1 MKTNVVSAGWLGSL
15 TSQAG
20 MILLAA
26 LRLFPFLWMLST
38 ALKPNAEVFQFPPR
52 LLGSSIEWS
61 NFAGAWNFVPF
72 GRFMF
77 NGLFVSMVG
86 TLLVLFTSILSAYA
100 FARLQFWRRE
110 QLFLIY
116 LGTLMIPQEVT
127 VVPLFLLMKSF
138 GWVNT
143 YQALILPSA
152 FTAFGT
158 FLLRQFFLTI
168 PRDFEEAAR
177 IDGATRWQILWNVI
191 VPMAKPAIAVLA
203 LFSFIGYWNNF
214 LWPLIVGNTREM
226 ATVPVGLNLFN
237 GQHGTEWNY
246 MMAASTISIVPTAIL
261 TIALQKYI
269 IEGISISGFGGR

>member
-1 MKTNVVSAGWLGSL
+1 MKVNPASARGLGPFA
-15 TSQAG
+15 SQTG

-26 LRLFPFLWMLST
+26 LWLFPFLWMLST

-52 LLGSSIEWS
+52 LLGSSVEWS
-61 NFAGAWNFVPF
+61 NFPAAWNFVPF

-77 NGLFVSMVG
+77 NGLFVSVVG

-100 FARLQFWRRE
+100 FARLRFWRRE
-110 QLFLIY
+110 QLFLVY
-116 LGTLMIPQEVT
+116 LGTLIIPQEVT
-127 VVPLFLLMKSF
+127 VVPLFLLMKSV

-158 FLLRQFFLTI
+158 FLLRQFFLSI
-168 PRDFEEAAR
+168 PGDYEDAAR
-177 IDGATRWQILWNVI
+177 IDGATRWQVLWNVI

-203 LFSFIGYWNNF
+203 LFTFIAYWNNF
-214 LWPLIVGNTREM
+214 LWPLIIANTREM

-246 MMAASTISIVPTAIL
+246 MMAASAISILPTTIL
-261 TIALQKYI
+261 TVALQKYI

>member
-1 MKTNVVSAGWLGSL
+1 MKVNPASARGLGPF
-15 TSQAG
+15 TSQTG
-20 MILLAA
+20 MILLGA
-26 LRLFPFLWMLST
+26 LWLFPFLWMLST

-52 LLGSSIEWS
+52 LLGSSVEWS
-61 NFAGAWNFVPF
+61 NFPAAWNFVPF

-77 NGLFVSMVG
+77 NGLFVSVIG

-100 FARLQFWRRE
+100 FARLHFWRRE

-127 VVPLFLLMKSF
+127 VVPLFLLMKSL

-177 IDGATRWQILWNVI
+177 IDGATRWQILWSVI

-203 LFSFIGYWNNF
+203 LFTFIGYWNNF
-214 LWPLIVGNTREM
+214 LWPLIVGNSREM

-246 MMAASTISIVPTAIL
+246 MMAASTISILPTAIL
-261 TIALQKYI
+261 TVALQKYI

>member
-1 MKTNVVSAGWLGSL
+1 V
-15 TSQAG
+15 
-20 MILLAA
+20 
-26 LRLFPFLWMLST
+26 WMLST

-52 LLGSSIEWS
+52 LFGSSIQWS
-61 NFAGAWNFVPF
+61 NFPEAWNFVPF

-77 NGLFVSMVG
+77 NGLLVSVVG
-86 TLLVLFTSILSAYA
+86 TLLVLFTSILPAYA

-127 VVPLFLLMKSF
+127 VVPLFLLMKSL

-177 IDGATRWQILWNVI
+177 IDGATRWQILWKVI

-203 LFSFIGYWNNF
+203 LFTFISYWNNF

-226 ATVPVGLNLFN
+226 ATVPVGLNVFN

-246 MMAASTISIVPTAIL
+246 MMAASTISILPTAIL
-261 TIALQKYI
+261 TVALQKYI

>member
-1 MKTNVVSAGWLGSL
+1 MKVNPASARGLGPF
-15 TSQAG
+15 TSQTG
-20 MILLAA
+20 MILLGA
-26 LRLFPFLWMLST
+26 LWLFPFLWMLST

-52 LLGSSIEWS
+52 LLGSSVEWS
-61 NFAGAWNFVPF
+61 NFPAAWNFVPF

-77 NGLFVSMVG
+77 NGLFVSVIG

-100 FARLQFWRRE
+100 FARLHFWRRE

-127 VVPLFLLMKSF
+127 VVPLFLLMKSL

-158 FLLRQFFLTI
+158 FLLRQFFLSI

-177 IDGATRWQILWNVI
+177 IDGATRWQILWSVI

-203 LFSFIGYWNNF
+203 LFTFIGYWNNF

-246 MMAASTISIVPTAIL
+246 MMAASTISILPTAIL
-261 TIALQKYI
+261 TVALQKYI

>member
-1 MKTNVVSAGWLGSL
+1 
-15 TSQAG
+15 

-26 LRLFPFLWMLST
+26 LWLFPFLWMLST

-77 NGLFVSMVG
+77 NGLFVSLVG

-110 QLFLIY
+110 QLFLLY

-127 VVPLFLLMKSF
+127 VVPLFLVMKSL

-246 MMAASTISIVPTAIL
+246 MMAASTISILPTAIL

>member
-1 MKTNVVSAGWLGSL
+1 MKTNVVSAGWLGPL

-20 MILLAA
+20 MVLLAA
-26 LRLFPFLWMLST
+26 LWLFPFLWMLST

-110 QLFLIY
+110 QLFLLY

-127 VVPLFLLMKSF
+127 VVPLFLLMKSL

-177 IDGATRWQILWNVI
+177 IDGAARWQILWNVI

-226 ATVPVGLNLFN
+226 ATVPVGLNLFY

-246 MMAASTISIVPTAIL
+246 MMAASTISILPTAIL

>member
-1 MKTNVVSAGWLGSL
+1 MKADAASARGLGPFA
-15 TSQAG
+15 SQTG

-26 LRLFPFLWMLST
+26 LWLFPFLWMLST

-52 LLGSSIEWS
+52 LFGSSVQWS
-61 NFAGAWNFVPF
+61 NFPAAWNVVPF

-77 NGLFVSMVG
+77 NGLVVSGVG

-127 VVPLFLLMKSF
+127 VVPLFLLMKSL

-177 IDGATRWQILWNVI
+177 IDGATRWQILWTVI
-191 VPMAKPAIAVLA
+191 VPMARPAIAVLA
-203 LFSFIGYWNNF
+203 LFTFIGYWNNF

-246 MMAASTISIVPTAIL
+246 MMAASTISILPTAIL
-261 TIALQKYI
+261 TVALQKYI

>member
-1 MKTNVVSAGWLGSL
+1 MKASQPLARRLGPFG
-15 TSQAG
+15 SQAG
-20 MILLAA
+20 ITLLAA
-26 LRLFPFLWMLST
+26 FWLFPFLWMLST
-38 ALKPNAEVFQFPPR
+38 ALKPNAEIFQFPPR
-52 LLGSSIEWS
+52 LIGSSIEWG
-61 NFAGAWNFVPF
+61 NFPAAWHFVPF
-72 GRFMF
+72 GTFMF
-77 NGLFVSMVG
+77 NGLFVSVAG
-86 TLLVLFTSILSAYA
+86 TAIVLFTSILSAYA
-100 FARLQFWRRE
+100 FARLRFWRRD

-127 VVPLFLLMKSF
+127 VVPLFLLMKYL

-177 IDGATRWQILWNVI
+177 IDGATQWQVLWNVI

-203 LFSFIGYWNNF
+203 LFTFIAYWNNF
-214 LWPLIVGNTREM
+214 LWPLIVGNSREM

-246 MMAASTISIVPTAIL
+246 MMAASTISILPTLLL
-261 TIALQKYI
+261 TMALQKYI
-269 IEGISISGFGGR
+269 IQGISISGFGGR

>member
-1 MKTNVVSAGWLGSL
+1 MKIDHASTRGLGPFVSQ
-15 TSQAG
+15 TG

-26 LRLFPFLWMLST
+26 LWLFPFLWMLST

-52 LLGSSIEWS
+52 LFGSSVEWS
-61 NFAGAWNFVPF
+61 NFPAAWNFVPF

-77 NGLFVSMVG
+77 NGLLVSVIG

-100 FARLQFWRRE
+100 FARLHFWRRE

-127 VVPLFLLMKSF
+127 VVPLFLLMKSI

-143 YQALILPSA
+143 YQALILPLA

-158 FLLRQFFLTI
+158 FLLRQFFLSI

-203 LFSFIGYWNNF
+203 LFTFIGYWNNF

-246 MMAASTISIVPTAIL
+246 MMAASTISILPTAIL
-261 TIALQKYI
+261 TVTLQKYI

>member
-26 LRLFPFLWMLST
+26 LWLFPFLWMLST

-246 MMAASTISIVPTAIL
+246 MMAASTISILPTAIL

>member
-26 LRLFPFLWMLST
+26 LWLFPFLWMLST

>member
-1 MKTNVVSAGWLGSL
+1 MKVNPASARGLGPF
-15 TSQAG
+15 TSQTG
-20 MILLAA
+20 MILLGA
-26 LRLFPFLWMLST
+26 LWLFPFLWMLST

-52 LLGSSIEWS
+52 LLGSSVEWS
-61 NFAGAWNFVPF
+61 NFPAAWNFVPF

-77 NGLFVSMVG
+77 NGLFVSVIG

-100 FARLQFWRRE
+100 FARLHFWRRE

-127 VVPLFLLMKSF
+127 VVPLFLLMKSL

-177 IDGATRWQILWNVI
+177 IDGATRWQILWSVI

-203 LFSFIGYWNNF
+203 LFTFIGYWNNF

-246 MMAASTISIVPTAIL
+246 MMAASTISILPTAIL
-261 TIALQKYI
+261 TVALQKYI

>member
-1 MKTNVVSAGWLGSL
+1 MKTSLSSPRGFGPL

-26 LRLFPFLWMLST
+26 LWLFPFLWMMST

-52 LLGSSIEWS
+52 LFGSSVEWS
-61 NFAGAWNFVPF
+61 NFPGAWNFVPF

-77 NGLFVSMVG
+77 NGLFVSVVG

-127 VVPLFLLMKSF
+127 VVPLFLLMKSL

-143 YQALILPSA
+143 YQALILPLA

-191 VPMAKPAIAVLA
+191 VPMARPAIAVLA
-203 LFSFIGYWNNF
+203 LFTFIGYWNNF

-246 MMAASTISIVPTAIL
+246 MMAASTISILPTAIL
-261 TIALQKYI
+261 TVALQKYI

>member
-1 MKTNVVSAGWLGSL
+1 MKTNVVSAGRFGSL
-15 TSQAG
+15 TSEAA

-26 LRLFPFLWMLST
+26 LWLFPFLWMLST

-77 NGLFVSMVG
+77 NGLFVSLVG

-110 QLFLIY
+110 QLFLLY

-127 VVPLFLLMKSF
+127 VVPLFLVMKSL

-246 MMAASTISIVPTAIL
+246 MMAASTISILPTAIL

>member
-1 MKTNVVSAGWLGSL
+1 MKTNVVSAGRFGSL
-15 TSQAG
+15 TSEAG

-26 LRLFPFLWMLST
+26 LWLFPFLWMLST

-77 NGLFVSMVG
+77 NGLFVSLVG

-110 QLFLIY
+110 QLFLLY

-127 VVPLFLLMKSF
+127 VVPLFLVMKSL

-246 MMAASTISIVPTAIL
+246 MMAASTISILPTAIL

>member
-1 MKTNVVSAGWLGSL
+1 MKVNPASARGLGPF
-15 TSQAG
+15 TSQTG
-20 MILLAA
+20 MILLGA
-26 LRLFPFLWMLST
+26 LWLFPFLWMLST
-38 ALKPNAEVFQFPPR
+38 ALKPNAEVFHFPPR
-52 LLGSSIEWS
+52 LLGSSVEWS
-61 NFAGAWNFVPF
+61 NFPAAWNFVPF

-77 NGLFVSMVG
+77 NGLFVSVIG

-100 FARLQFWRRE
+100 FARLHFWRRE

-127 VVPLFLLMKSF
+127 VVPLFLLMKSL

-177 IDGATRWQILWNVI
+177 IDGATRWQILWSVI

-203 LFSFIGYWNNF
+203 LFTFIGYWNNF

-246 MMAASTISIVPTAIL
+246 MMAASTISILPTAIL
-261 TIALQKYI
+261 TVALQKYI

>member
-1 MKTNVVSAGWLGSL
+1 MKANAASARGLGPFA
-15 TSQAG
+15 SQTG
-20 MILLAA
+20 MIVLAA
-26 LRLFPFLWMLST
+26 LWLFPFLWMLST

-52 LLGSSIEWS
+52 LFGSSVQWS
-61 NFAGAWNFVPF
+61 NFPAAWNFVPF

-77 NGLFVSMVG
+77 NGLVVSGVG

-127 VVPLFLLMKSF
+127 VVPLFLLMKSL

-158 FLLRQFFLTI
+158 FLLRQFFLGI

-177 IDGATRWQILWNVI
+177 IDGATRWQILWQVI
-191 VPMAKPAIAVLA
+191 VPMARPAIAVLA
-203 LFSFIGYWNNF
+203 LFTFIGYWNNF

-246 MMAASTISIVPTAIL
+246 MMAASTISILPTAIL
-261 TIALQKYI
+261 TVALQKYI

>member
-1 MKTNVVSAGWLGSL
+1 MKTNVVSAGWLGPL

-26 LRLFPFLWMLST
+26 LWLFPFLWMLST

-127 VVPLFLLMKSF
+127 VVPLFLLMKSL

-246 MMAASTISIVPTAIL
+246 MMAASTISILPTAIL